1 MQAYIAKRCLL
12 FIPTLLMATLMAFL
26 LLRIIPGDPALVKL
40 AGETGDSSFT
50 QAELHDLQVKL
61 GTDRPLYVQYGKWVW
76 GMLRLDFG
84 QSMFFE
90 EPVAEDLAAKFPIT
104 LELTVLAMLIATIIA
119 VPLGL
124 VSAIKQDTP
133 ADYIARIISITGVAL
148 PNFWVGILIVYF
160 LVLLFAWMPPLGY
173 ANLWDDP
180 ATNLQQFIFPALAL
194 GFFEMAFTARV
205 TRSSMLEVYREDYT
219 RTARGKGL
227 AERVVIVRHALKN
240 ALLPVVTVTGFQL
253 GRLLAGTVVIENIFM
268 VPGMGKLLLDSVF
281 HRDYTE
287 VQAIVVLI
295 TVSVLILNLLLDVI
309 YGWLNPR
316 IRYS

>member
-12 FIPTLLMATLMAFL
+12 FIPTLLLATLLAFL
-26 LLRIIPGDPALVKL
+26 LLRVIPGDPALVKL
-40 AGETGDSSFT
+40 AGETGDASFT
-50 QAELHDLQVKL
+50 QAELHDLQAKL
-61 GTDRPLYVQYGKWVW
+61 GTDKPLYVQYGKWVW
-76 GMLRLDFG
+76 GLLRLDFG
-84 QSMFFE
+84 ESMYFE
-90 EPVAEDLAAKFPIT
+90 DPVAQDLADKFPIT

-133 ADYIARIISITGVAL
+133 ADYIARIISITGIAL

-194 GFFEMAFTARV
+194 GFFEMAFVARV

-227 AERVVIVRHALKN
+227 AERVVILRHALKN
-240 ALLPVVTVTGFQL
+240 ALLPVVTVTGFQF

-268 VPGMGKLLLDSVF
+268 VPGMGKLLVDSVF

-295 TVSVLILNLLLDVI
+295 TVSVLILNLLLDLV

>member
-1 MQAYIAKRCLL
+1 MQAYIAKRGLL
-12 FIPTLLMATLMAFL
+12 FIPTLLMATLLAFL
-26 LLRIIPGDPALVKL
+26 LLRIMPGDPALVKL

-50 QAELHDLQVKL
+50 QAELHDLQIKL
-61 GTDRPLYVQYGKWVW
+61 GTDKPLYVQYGKWVW

-104 LELTVLAMLIATIIA
+104 LELTVLAMLIATVIA

-124 VSAIKQDTP
+124 LSAIKQDTP
-133 ADYIARIISITGVAL
+133 ADYIARIVSITGVAL

-173 ANLWDDP
+173 ANLWEDP

-227 AERVVIVRHALKN
+227 AERVVILRHALKN
-240 ALLPVVTVTGFQL
+240 ALLPVVTVSGFQF

-268 VPGMGKLLLDSVF
+268 VPGMGKLLVDSVF

-287 VQAIVVLI
+287 VQAIVVVI
-295 TVSVLILNLLLDVI
+295 TASVLILNLLLDVI

>member
-12 FIPTLLMATLMAFL
+12 FIPTLLMATMMAFL
-26 LLRIIPGDPALVKL
+26 LLRVIPGDPALVKL

-50 QAELHDLQVKL
+50 QAALHDLQVKL

-90 EPVAEDLAAKFPIT
+90 EPVADDLIAKFPIT

-160 LVLLFAWMPPLGY
+160 LVLFFAWMPPLGY

>member
-12 FIPTLLMATLMAFL
+12 FIPTLLLATLIAFL
-26 LLRIIPGDPALVKL
+26 LLRVIPGDPALVKL
-40 AGETGDSSFT
+40 MGETGGSSFT

-61 GTDRPLYVQYGKWVW
+61 GTDKPLYVQYGKWVW
-76 GMLRLDFG
+76 GMLQLDFG
-84 QSMFFE
+84 QSMYFE
-90 EPVAEDLAAKFPIT
+90 EPVAKDLIDKFLIT
-104 LELTVLAMLIATIIA
+104 LELAVLAILIATIIA

-124 VSAIKQDTP
+124 VSALKQDTP
-133 ADYIARIISITGVAL
+133 ADYVSRIVSIAGVAL

-160 LVLLFAWMPPLGY
+160 LVLFFAWMPPLGY
-173 ANLWDDP
+173 VNLWEDP

-205 TRSSMLEVYREDYT
+205 TRSSMLEVYREDYI

-227 AERVVIVRHALKN
+227 AERVVILRHALKN
-240 ALLPVVTVTGFQL
+240 ALLPVVTISGFQF
-253 GRLLAGTVVIENIFM
+253 GRTLAGTVVIENIFM
-268 VPGMGKLLLDSVF
+268 IPGMGRLLVDSVF
-281 HRDYTE
+281 HRDYTT
-287 VQAIVVLI
+287 VQAIVMVI
-295 TVSVLILNLLLDVI
+295 TVSVLVLNLVVDVV

>member
-12 FIPTLLMATLMAFL
+12 FIPTLLMATLLAFL
-26 LLRIIPGDPALVKL
+26 LLRVIPGDPALVKL

-61 GTDRPLYVQYGKWVW
+61 GTDKPLYVQYGKWVW
-76 GMLRLDFG
+76 GMLKLDFG
-84 QSMFFE
+84 ESMFFE
-90 EPVAEDLAAKFPIT
+90 EPVAKDLADKFPIT
-104 LELTVLAMLIATIIA
+104 LELTVLSMLIATVIA

-124 VSAIKQDTP
+124 ISAIKQDTP
-133 ADYIARIISITGVAL
+133 TDYIARIISITGVAL

-173 ANLWDDP
+173 ADLWDDP
-180 ATNLQQFIFPALAL
+180 LTNLQQFIFPALAL

-240 ALLPVVTVTGFQL
+240 ALLPVVTVSGYQF

-268 VPGMGKLLLDSVF
+268 VPGMGKLLVDSVF

-287 VQAIVVLI
+287 VQAIVKVV

>member
-1 MQAYIAKRCLL
+1 
-12 FIPTLLMATLMAFL
+12 MATLMAFL

-50 QAELHDLQVKL
+50 QADLHDLQVKL

-76 GMLRLDFG
+76 GLLRLDFG
-84 QSMFFE
+84 ESMFFE
-90 EPVAEDLAAKFPIT
+90 EPVAQDLATKFPIT

-173 ANLWDDP
+173 ANLREDP

-227 AERVVIVRHALKN
+227 AERVVILRHALKN
-240 ALLPVVTVTGFQL
+240 ALLPVVTVSAFQF

-268 VPGMGKLLLDSVF
+268 VPGMGKLLVDSVF

>member
-12 FIPTLLMATLMAFL
+12 FIPTLLMATMMAFL
-26 LLRIIPGDPALVKL
+26 LLRVIPGDPALVKL

-160 LVLLFAWMPPLGY
+160 LVLFFAWMPPLGY

>member
-1 MQAYIAKRCLL
+1 MQAYIAKRFLL
-12 FIPTLLMATLMAFL
+12 FIPTLLLATLLAFL
-26 LLRIIPGDPALVKL
+26 LLRVIPGDPALVKL
-40 AGETGDSSFT
+40 MGETGDASFT
-50 QAELHDLQVKL
+50 QAELQALQAKL
-61 GTDRPLYVQYGKWVW
+61 GTDKPLYVQYGTWVW
-76 GMLRLDFG
+76 GLLRLDFG

-90 EPVAEDLAAKFPIT
+90 EPVAQDLIDKLPIT
-104 LELTVLAMLIATIIA
+104 LELAVLSMLIATVIA

-124 VSAIKQDTP
+124 VSALRQDTP
-133 ADYIARIISITGVAL
+133 SDYVARFVSIAGVAL

-173 ANLWDDP
+173 ASLWDDP
-180 ATNLQQFIFPALAL
+180 LTNLQQFVFPALAL

-205 TRSSMLEVYREDYT
+205 TRSSMLEVVREDYT

-227 AERVVIVRHALKN
+227 AERVVIIRHALKN
-240 ALLPVVTVTGFQL
+240 ALLPVVTISGFQF

-268 VPGMGKLLLDSVF
+268 MPGMGRLLVDSVF
-281 HRDYTE
+281 HRDYTT
-287 VQAIVVLI
+287 VQAIVMVV
-295 TVSVLILNLLLDVI
+295 TASVLILNLLLDLL

>member
-12 FIPTLLMATLMAFL
+12 FIPTLLLATLLAFL

-40 AGETGDSSFT
+40 AGETGDAKFT

-76 GMLRLDFG
+76 GMLKLDFG
-84 QSMFFE
+84 MSMFFE
-90 EPVAEDLAAKFPIT
+90 EPVVDDLIAKFPIT
-104 LELTVLAMLIATIIA
+104 LELTVLAMLLAIIIA

-124 VSAIKQDTP
+124 VSAIKQNTP
-133 ADYIARIISITGVAL
+133 ADYIARITSITGIAL

-194 GFFEMAFTARV
+194 GFFEMAFVARV

-240 ALLPVVTVTGFQL
+240 ALLPVVTISGFQF

-268 VPGMGKLLLDSVF
+268 IPGMGRLLIDSVF
-281 HRDYTE
+281 HRDYTM
-287 VQAIVVLI
+287 VQAIVMVI
-295 TVSVLILNLLLDVI
+295 TVSVLLLNLVLDVV

>member
-12 FIPTLLMATLMAFL
+12 FIPTLLLATLMAFL
-26 LLRIIPGDPALVKL
+26 LLRAIPGDPALVKL

-50 QAELHDLQVKL
+50 QAELHDLQAKL

-90 EPVAEDLAAKFPIT
+90 EPVAEDLVAKFPIT
-104 LELTVLAMLIATIIA
+104 LELTVLAMVIATIIA

-160 LVLLFAWMPPLGY
+160 LVLFFAWMPPLGY
-173 ANLWDDP
+173 ANLWEDP

-227 AERVVIVRHALKN
+227 AERVVILRHALKN
-240 ALLPVVTVTGFQL
+240 ALLPVVTVTGFQF

-295 TVSVLILNLLLDVI
+295 TVSVLILNLLLDLV

>member
-12 FIPTLLMATLMAFL
+12 FIPTVLMATLLAFL

-40 AGETGDSSFT
+40 AGETGDSNFT
-50 QAELHDLQVKL
+50 QQELHDLQVKL
-61 GTDRPLYVQYGKWVW
+61 GTDKPLYVQYGKWMW
-76 GMLRLDFG
+76 GLLRLDFG
-84 QSMFFE
+84 QSMYFE
-90 EPVAEDLAAKFPIT
+90 EPVAADLASKLPIT
-104 LELTVLAMLIATIIA
+104 LELTVLAMLIATVIA

-124 VSAIKQDTP
+124 LSAIKQDTP

-180 ATNLQQFIFPALAL
+180 LTNLQQFIFPALAL

-240 ALLPVVTVTGFQL
+240 ALLPVVTVSGFQF

-268 VPGMGKLLLDSVF
+268 MPGMGRLLVDSVF

-287 VQAIVVLI
+287 VQAIVVVI
-295 TVSVLILNLLLDVI
+295 TASVLVLNLLLDVV

>member
-12 FIPTLLMATLMAFL
+12 FIPTLLMATLLAFL
-26 LLRIIPGDPALVKL
+26 LLRIMPGDPALVKL

-61 GTDRPLYVQYGKWVW
+61 GTDKPLYVQYGKWVW
-76 GMLRLDFG
+76 GMLKLDFG
-84 QSMFFE
+84 ESMFFE
-90 EPVAEDLAAKFPIT
+90 EPVAKDLADKFPIT
-104 LELTVLAMLIATIIA
+104 LELTVLSMLIATVIA

-124 VSAIKQDTP
+124 ISAIKQDTP
-133 ADYIARIISITGVAL
+133 TDYIARIISITGVAL

-173 ANLWDDP
+173 ADLWDDP
-180 ATNLQQFIFPALAL
+180 LTNLQQFIFPALAL

-227 AERVVIVRHALKN
+227 AERVVIVRHALRMPCYPWSPFPATN
-240 ALLPVVTVTGFQL
+240 
-253 GRLLAGTVVIENIFM
+253 LAA
-268 VPGMGKLLLDSVF
+268 S
-281 HRDYTE
+281 
-287 VQAIVVLI
+287 
-295 TVSVLILNLLLDVI
+295 
-309 YGWLNPR
+309 WLAR
-316 IRYS
+316 W

>member
-12 FIPTLLMATLMAFL
+12 FIPTLLLATLLAFL
-26 LLRIIPGDPALVKL
+26 LLRVIPGDPALVKL
-40 AGETGDSSFT
+40 AGETGDASFT
-50 QAELHDLQVKL
+50 QAELHDLQAKL
-61 GTDRPLYVQYGKWVW
+61 GTDKPLYVQYGKWVW
-76 GMLRLDFG
+76 GLLRLDFG
-84 QSMFFE
+84 QSMYFE
-90 EPVAEDLAAKFPIT
+90 DPVAQDLADKFPIT

-133 ADYIARIISITGVAL
+133 TDYIARIIAITGVAL

-160 LVLLFAWMPPLGY
+160 LVLFFAWMPPLGY
-173 ANLWDDP
+173 ANLWEDP

-227 AERVVIVRHALKN
+227 AERVVILRHALKN
-240 ALLPVVTVTGFQL
+240 ALLPVVTVSAFQF

-268 VPGMGKLLLDSVF
+268 VPGMGKLLVDSVF

-287 VQAIVVLI
+287 VQAIVVVI
-295 TVSVLILNLLLDVI
+295 TVSVLILNLLLDVV

>member
-12 FIPTLLMATLMAFL
+12 FVPTLLLATLIAFL
-26 LLRIIPGDPALVKL
+26 LLRVIPGDPALVKL
-40 AGETGDSSFT
+40 MGETGDSKFT
-50 QAELHDLQVKL
+50 PAELHDLQVKL
-61 GTDRPLYVQYGKWVW
+61 GTDKPLYVQYGTWVW

-90 EPVAEDLAAKFPIT
+90 EPVADDLLAKFPIT

-124 VSAIKQDTP
+124 VSALKQDTP
-133 ADYIARIISITGVAL
+133 ADYVSRIISITGVAL

-173 ANLWDDP
+173 ANLWEDP
-180 ATNLQQFIFPALAL
+180 ATNLQQFVFPALAL

-227 AERVVIVRHALKN
+227 SERVVILRHALKN
-240 ALLPVVTVTGFQL
+240 ALLPVVTVAGFQF

-268 VPGMGKLLLDSVF
+268 IPGMGKLLVDSVF

-287 VQAIVVLI
+287 VQAIVMVI
-295 TVSVLILNLLLDVI
+295 TVSVLLLNLLLDVM

>member
-1 MQAYIAKRCLL
+1 VQAYIAKRCLL
-12 FIPTLLMATLMAFL
+12 FVPTLLMATLLAFL
-26 LLRIIPGDPALVKL
+26 LLRVIPGDPALVKL
-40 AGETGDSSFT
+40 AGETGDSNFT
-50 QAELHDLQVKL
+50 QAQLHDLQAKL
-61 GTDRPLYVQYGKWVW
+61 GTDEPLYVQYGKWVW

-104 LELTVLAMLIATIIA
+104 LELTVLAMLIATVIA

-124 VSAIKQDTP
+124 LSAIKQDTP
-133 ADYIARIISITGVAL
+133 TDYIARIISITGVAL

-160 LVLLFAWMPPLGY
+160 LVLFFAWMPPLGY
-173 ANLWDDP
+173 ANLRDDP
-180 ATNLQQFIFPALAL
+180 LTNLQQFIFPALAL
-194 GFFEMAFTARV
+194 GFFEMAFAARV

-227 AERVVIVRHALKN
+227 AERVVILRHALKN
-240 ALLPVVTVTGFQL
+240 ALLPVVTVSGYQF

-268 VPGMGKLLLDSVF
+268 IPGMGKLLVDSVF

-287 VQAIVVLI
+287 VQAIVMVI
-295 TVSVLILNLLLDVI
+295 TVSVLILNLVLDVI

-316 IRYS
+316 IRYR

>member
-12 FIPTLLMATLMAFL
+12 FIPTLLMATMMAFL
-26 LLRIIPGDPALVKL
+26 LLRVIPGDPALVKL

-50 QAELHDLQVKL
+50 QAALHDLQVKL

-84 QSMFFE
+84 ESMFFE

-160 LVLLFAWMPPLGY
+160 LVLFFAWMPPLGY

>member
-1 MQAYIAKRCLL
+1 MQAYILKRFLL
-12 FIPTLLMATLMAFL
+12 FIPTLLLATLIAFL
-26 LLRIIPGDPALVKL
+26 LLRVIPGDPALVKL

-50 QAELHDLQVKL
+50 QAELQDLQVKL
-61 GTDRPLYVQYGKWVW
+61 GTDKPLYVQYGKWVW
-76 GMLRLDFG
+76 GMLQLDFG
-84 QSMFFE
+84 QSMYFE
-90 EPVAEDLAAKFPIT
+90 EPVAKDLIDKFPIT
-104 LELTVLAMLIATIIA
+104 LELAVLAMLLATVIA

-124 VSAIKQDTP
+124 VSALKQDTP
-133 ADYIARIISITGVAL
+133 ADYASRFISIAGVAL

-173 ANLWDDP
+173 ASLWEDP

-227 AERVVIVRHALKN
+227 SERVVILRHALKN
-240 ALLPVVTVTGFQL
+240 ALLPVVTITGFQF

-268 VPGMGKLLLDSVF
+268 IPGVGKLLVDSVF
-281 HRDYTE
+281 HRDYTA
-287 VQAIVVLI
+287 VQAIVVVI
-295 TVSVLILNLLLDVI
+295 TVSVLLLNLVLDVV

>member
-1 MQAYIAKRCLL
+1 MQAYIVKRCLL
-12 FIPTLLMATLMAFL
+12 FIPTLLMATLLAFL

-40 AGETGDSSFT
+40 AGETGDASFS
-50 QAELHDLQVKL
+50 QKDLHDLQVKL

-76 GMLRLDFG
+76 GLVRLDFG
-84 QSMFFE
+84 QSMYFE
-90 EPVAEDLAAKFPIT
+90 EPVAADLADKFPIT
-104 LELTVLAMLIATIIA
+104 LELTVLSMLIATVIA

-124 VSAIKQDTP
+124 ISAIKQDTP

-160 LVLLFAWMPPLGY
+160 LVLFFSWMPPLGY
-173 ANLWDDP
+173 ADLWSDP
-180 ATNLQQFIFPALAL
+180 LTNLQQFIFPALAL

-227 AERVVIVRHALKN
+227 AERIVILRHALKN
-240 ALLPVVTVTGFQL
+240 ALLPVVTVSGFQF

-268 VPGMGKLLLDSVF
+268 IPGMGKLLVDSVF
-281 HRDYTE
+281 HRDYTA

-295 TVSVLILNLLLDVI
+295 TVSVLFLNLLLDVV

>member
-12 FIPTLLMATLMAFL
+12 FIPTLLMVTLMAFL
-26 LLRIIPGDPALVKL
+26 LLRVIPGDPALVKL

-84 QSMFFE
+84 ESMFFE

-160 LVLLFAWMPPLGY
+160 LVLFFAWMPPLGY

-180 ATNLQQFIFPALAL
+180 VTNLQQFIFPALAL

-295 TVSVLILNLLLDVI
+295 TVSVLILNLLLDLV

>member
-12 FIPTLLMATLMAFL
+12 FIPTLLMATLVAFL
-26 LLRIIPGDPALVKL
+26 LLRVIPGDPALVKL
-40 AGETGDSSFT
+40 AGETGDSNFT
-50 QAELHDLQVKL
+50 PAELHDLRVKL
-61 GTDRPLYVQYGKWVW
+61 GTDKPLYVQYGTWVW
-76 GMLRLDFG
+76 GMTHLDFG
-84 QSMFFE
+84 QSMFFD
-90 EPVAEDLAAKFPIT
+90 EPVANDLAEKFPIT
-104 LELTVLAMLIATIIA
+104 LELTVLAMVIATVIA

-124 VSAIKQDTP
+124 ISAIKQDSP
-133 ADYIARIISITGVAL
+133 ADYVARVISIAGVAL

-173 ANLWDDP
+173 ATLWDDP
-180 ATNLQQFIFPALAL
+180 LTNLQQFFFPALAL
-194 GFFEMAFTARV
+194 GFYQMAFTARV

-227 AERVVIVRHALKN
+227 AERTVILRHALKN
-240 ALLPVVTVTGFQL
+240 ALLPVVTISGYQF

-268 VPGMGKLLLDSVF
+268 IPGMGKLLLDSVF

-287 VQAIVVLI
+287 VQAIVMVI
-295 TVSVLILNLLLDVI
+295 TVTVLILNLVLDLV

-316 IRYS
+316 IRYR

>member
-12 FIPTLLMATLMAFL
+12 FIPTVLLATLLAFL
-26 LLRIIPGDPALVKL
+26 LLRVIPGDPALVKL
-40 AGETGDSSFT
+40 AGETGDASFT
-50 QAELHDLQVKL
+50 QAELHDLQAKL
-61 GTDRPLYVQYGKWVW
+61 GTDKPLYVQYGKWVW
-76 GMLRLDFG
+76 GLLRLDFG
-84 QSMFFE
+84 ESMYFE
-90 EPVAEDLAAKFPIT
+90 DPVAQDLADKFPIT

-133 ADYIARIISITGVAL
+133 TDYIARIIAITGVAL

-160 LVLLFAWMPPLGY
+160 LVLFFAWMPPLGY

-180 ATNLQQFIFPALAL
+180 VTNLQQFIFPALAL

-227 AERVVIVRHALKN
+227 AERVVILRHALKN
-240 ALLPVVTVTGFQL
+240 SLLPVVTVSGYQF
-253 GRLLAGTVVIENIFM
+253 GRLLAGSVLIEYIFM
-268 VPGMGKLLLDSVF
+268 VPGMGKLLVDSVF

-287 VQAIVVLI
+287 VQAIVMVI
-295 TVSVLILNLLLDVI
+295 TVSVLILNLLLDVV

>member
-12 FIPTLLMATLMAFL
+12 FIPTLLMATLLAFL
-26 LLRIIPGDPALVKL
+26 LLRVIPGDPALVKL

-50 QAELHDLQVKL
+50 QAELHDLQVRL
-61 GTDRPLYVQYGKWVW
+61 GTDKPLYVQYGKWVW
-76 GMLRLDFG
+76 GMLKLDFG
-84 QSMFFE
+84 ESMFFE
-90 EPVAEDLAAKFPIT
+90 EPVAKDLADKFPIT
-104 LELTVLAMLIATIIA
+104 LELTVLSMLIATVIA

-124 VSAIKQDTP
+124 ISAIKQDTP
-133 ADYIARIISITGVAL
+133 TDYIARIISITGVAL

-173 ANLWDDP
+173 ADLWDDP
-180 ATNLQQFIFPALAL
+180 LTNLQQFIFPALAL

-240 ALLPVVTVTGFQL
+240 ALLPVVTVSGYQF

-268 VPGMGKLLLDSVF
+268 VPGMGKLLVDSVF

-287 VQAIVVLI
+287 VQAIVMVI
-295 TVSVLILNLLLDVI
+295 TVSVLILNLLLDVV